1 MKQSTSF
8 AQVATNQ
15 FDYLSSA
22 LCANTPPRKKHSSSR
37 KFPALSISLRLLLVM
52 FLTLSAST
60 AWGETILFHETFGS
74 NSSSARVWNDTYSVK
89 SGISSVY
96 SDAAYVM
103 TNLKQSKN
111 TVGCTESGLV
121 QTTRNTD
128 ASIEIG
134 PLNVANYENMKLSFM
149 YKAGSVN
156 GTYKRSAQYKIS
168 SNDTWK
174 NLTVSGSQEASSCNE
189 QTATLPETAEGIET
203 LYIKII
209 FNTSNTQAT
218 VDEVE
223 LVGTEKITCD
233 KKVTITKAS
242 ATGGSFKVHQG
253 TASGTEI
260 SSGGKI
266 DNCDANAVVVVV
278 PTAKANYTC
287 TGVTATNSNSI
298 SEPNGN
304 GNYTITYTKDS
315 NISSTITVT
324 FTENQKHSVTWKVNN
339 TDYNVGDPTT
349 QVYDGGKVTKLPTAP
364 DPANNCGEVFAGWTK
379 TPIDGTTNT
388 KPSVLFTTAANSPA
402 ITEPTTFYAVFA
414 DYVNE

>member
-22 LCANTPPRKKHSSSR
+22 LCANTPPCKKHSSSR
-37 KFPALSISLRLLLVM
+37 KFLTLSISLRLLLVL
-52 FLTLSAST
+52 FLTLT
-60 AWGETILFHETFGS
+60 VTTNVWGETILFHETFGS
-74 NSSSARVWNDTYSVK
+74 NSSSARVWSDTYSVK

-96 SDAAYVM
+96 SDAAYIM

-121 QTTRNTD
+121 QTTTGTD

-149 YKAGSVN
+149 YKAGSVK

-242 ATGGSFKVHQG
+242 ATGGSFKVRQG
-253 TASGTEI
+253 SASGTEI

-266 DNCDANAVVVVV
+266 DNCDADVVVVVV
-278 PTAKANYTC
+278 PSANSNYTC
-287 TGVTATNSNSI
+287 TAVTATNSTSI
-298 SEPNGN
+298 SGADAN
-304 GNYTITYTKDS
+304 GNYTVTYAKGS
-315 NISSTITVT
+315 NISSSITVT
-324 FTENQKHSVTWKVNN
+324 FTENQKYTVTWMVDKEESS
-339 TDYNVGDPTT
+339 TED
-349 QVYDGGKVTKLPTAP
+349 VYENGKVSSVPTVKELP
-364 DPANNCGEVFAGWTK
+364 CGDKFVGWTTDPIT
-379 TPIDGTTNT
+379 TPQDNAPT
-388 KPSVLFTTAANSPA
+388 VFTTVAGSPT
-402 ITEPTTFYAVFA
+402 ITKATTFYAVFA
-414 DYVNE
+414 DYKQ